1 MNRVKLREVLILFI
15 VLLIFINLIFFRYM
29 YIPAQNNIKK
39 LKEDLVTINNRLQTE
54 QELFL
59 NNLKIFEKIMGYN
72 KIIENKEIAIWYLER
87 NIDLDDKIS
96 DVIKQLFI
104 DSGIKFSTLSLV
116 DTAKDGNKK
125 NYIFNI
131 KFVSDLQKLLYL
143 IDTIEN
149 HKKPMQISSININNT
164 GDHLEID
171 MTLKLITMEKL

>member
-1 MNRVKLREVLILFI
+1 
-15 VLLIFINLIFFRYM
+15 M

-39 LKEDLVTINNRLQTE
+39 LKENLITTNNRLQAE
-54 QELFL
+54 QENFL
-59 NNLKIFEKIMGYN
+59 NNLKIFDKIISYN
-72 KIIENKEIAIWYLER
+72 KIVESKEIALWYLER
-87 NIDLDDKIS
+87 NIDLDDRIS

-116 DTAKDGNKK
+116 DTVKDGNKK

-164 GDHLEID
+164 GNHLEID